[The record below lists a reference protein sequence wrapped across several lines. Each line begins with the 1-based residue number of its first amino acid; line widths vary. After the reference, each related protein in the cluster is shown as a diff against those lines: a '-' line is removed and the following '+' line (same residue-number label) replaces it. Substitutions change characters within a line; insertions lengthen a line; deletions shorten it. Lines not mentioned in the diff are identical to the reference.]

1 MFDATGRALGSGR
14 VLALERPH
22 PIRIGIDGFC
32 AAGKTTLA
40 NALGLE
46 LSARG
51 RSVIR
56 ACGDDFQN
64 TPVIRYQ
71 LGDRSPEGFYRHAMN
86 FAALRSELLDLLG
99 PTGTLAYSG
108 RRAHRRGGLASG

>member
-1 MFDATGRALGSGR
+1 MTSVSEIADR

-40 NALGLE
+40 NALGPE